1 MVDGKKEMR
10 RGECLADSASQE
22 SGRRASRIVHDERGN
37 ARLEW
42 VKLPN
47 GHVFGE
53 RPALAVIDD
62 GSDSRGTPAFTPARA
77 RVTGFN
83 PYQRA
88 GVATPEPATA
98 PRQKRD
104 LRKLSEWIKVA
115 REVADRKARGEDV
128 G

>member
-1 MVDGKKEMR
+1 MVDDKTSMLK
-10 RGECLADSASQE
+10 GERLSGSAGQE

-42 VKLPN
+42 VNLPN
-47 GHVFGE
+47 DRVFGE

-77 RVTGFN
+77 RTAGFN

-88 GVATPEPATA
+88 GVITPDPATA
-98 PRQKRD
+98 PRPKRD